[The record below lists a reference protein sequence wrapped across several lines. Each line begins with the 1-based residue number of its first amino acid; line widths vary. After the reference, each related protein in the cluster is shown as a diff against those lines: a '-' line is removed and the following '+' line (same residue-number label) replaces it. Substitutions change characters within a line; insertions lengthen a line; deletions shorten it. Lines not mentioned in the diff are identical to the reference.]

1 MRAAEGT
8 DSLSRLTV
16 LGASEPE
23 ADVYRQAAELR
34 TALRRFER
42 RSEQLAR
49 AQGLTPRQFALLLL
63 IRGAPDGSERATVTD
78 LSQRLQLNQSSTTEL
93 VQRALEAGLLRR
105 TPSRDDARSS
115 WLSLSAN
122 GSQRLA
128 AVVAGLGPDRQH
140 LVEVLASLEPAN
152 ATGR

>member
-23 ADVYRQAAELR
+23 AVVYREAAELR

-63 IRGAPDGSERATVTD
+63 IKGAPDGSERATVTD
-78 LSQRLQLNQSSTTEL
+78 LS
-93 VQRALEAGLLRR
+93 
-105 TPSRDDARSS
+105 
-115 WLSLSAN
+115 
-122 GSQRLA
+122 
-128 AVVAGLGPDRQH
+128 
-140 LVEVLASLEPAN
+140 
-152 ATGR
+152 